1 MIVAA
6 PRTCYYNVPLIRC
19 ACINGIRGFSFHG
32 CYSAQDLVLGGV
44 LTPKLTGDE
53 SVLNSL
59 SNGKYEVYN
68 ITITGI
74 GVAYGILEDIHV
86 GVGEIQ
92 TIICYNSVNSNRAF
106 VRISNSGIWVPWKEL

>member
-1 MIVAA
+1 M
-6 PRTCYYNVPLIRC
+6 
-19 ACINGIRGFSFHG
+19 
-32 CYSAQDLVLGGV
+32 AQRVQLLFVENFLGGV